1 MNKNNVRVLALLQK
15 VLRMLDFVPDQEDN
29 EPRNQISQD
38 CLLILTYL

>member
-15 VLRMLDFVPDQEDN
+15 VLRMLDFVPDQVDN
-29 EPRNQISQD
+29 VPRNQILQN

>member
-15 VLRMLDFVPDQEDN
+15 VLRMLDFVPDQVDN